1 MLENRYFETDAQ
13 ARYHVASRRHKNED
27 DPNMKRLL
35 TGCIAMLLA
44 SAAAAQI
51 LECVDAKGKKEFAQT
66 CPPGTVK
73 ETQLMKGGAA
83 ASSPGAAASAPA
95 TKTLAERD
103 AEFRKRNLERQ
114 ESETKTAKDQADAKD
129 AQRNCEDSRSQLKA
143 LQEGHR
149 IARTDPKTGEVAFL
163 EDAKRPAEIA
173 NAQKAVDG
181 WCNKK

>member
-1 MLENRYFETDAQ
+1 
-13 ARYHVASRRHKNED
+13 
-27 DPNMKRLL
+27 
-35 TGCIAMLLA
+35 MLLA
-44 SAAAAQI
+44 GTAAAQI
-51 LECVDAKGKKEFAQT
+51 LECVDAKGRKEFAQI

-83 ASSPGAAASAPA
+83 TSSSGGGASAPA

-103 AEFRKRNLERQ
+103 AEFRKRNLERT
-114 ESETKTAKDQADAKD
+114 EGEAKAAKDQSDSKD

-149 IARTDPKTGEVAFL
+149 IARTDPKTGELTFL
-163 EDAKRPAEIA
+163 EDAKRPAEITS
-173 NAQKAVDG
+173 AQKAVES